1 MKPALHPSLKKLYL
15 GSIATALAASLSLA
29 QDKAETKTEIEK
41 EPSSQQAANPSTSRV
56 FLTNGDRLSGQP
68 QSINEQGDLI
78 FDSDSLRQT
87 AKFPTSTVLSLE
99 FNNWGAKDRPDTL
112 ARVTLQP
119 RWHET
124 SNDSILGQLHE
135 LTPES
140 IKLKTWYGGI
150 ISIKRSMV
158 KSLQVIHNTPGSY
171 FGPNNLKE
179 WTLSGG
185 KGSWKF
191 ANGALVSRAS
201 GGIGRDI
208 GLHEKTH
215 VSFDITWESSMRFH
229 MLLYSSDI
237 TKDRPKAYYDI
248 NFSSNYAYLRTYG
261 NVAKRGQFQGARRW
275 PQIRLNPDT
284 KRAHFD
290 IFAHRKDG
298 TFSIYINGIRACL
311 LQSLSPDPKD
321 LGTGLS
327 FIADQKHPIQISG
340 LTVTRWNGTSL
351 PNQANTIPSKQEE
364 NPDKEDDDES
374 KQDLPHTII
383 LNNGDEVPCTVGKVL
398 DGRMIIETK
407 YTPIRI
413 PIKRIKSLS
422 LGDTEDEPKKYPDDI
437 RAWFHH
443 GGFITLKLNSF
454 KNNQLNGYSQAFG
467 DVTLDLSAF
476 ARLDFHIYDL
486 KANAMRNKLR

>member
-1 MKPALHPSLKKLYL
+1 MKSALHPSLKKFYL

-29 QDKAETKTEIEK
+29 QDKVESETQK
-41 EPSSQQAANPSTSRV
+41 ESSSNPSTSRI

-87 AKFPTSTVLSLE
+87 AKFPISTVLNLE
-99 FNNWGAKDRPDTL
+99 FNNWEARDRPDTL

-158 KSLQVIHNTPGSY
+158 KSLQVIHNAPGSY

-191 ANGALVSRAS
+191 ANGALVSRAT

-229 MLLYSSDI
+229 ILLYSSDI

-248 NFSSNYAYLRTYG
+248 NFSSSYAYLRTYG
-261 NVAKRGQFQGARRW
+261 NVAKRGQFRGAGRW
-275 PQIRLNPDT
+275 PQIRLNADN

-290 IFAHRKDG
+290 IFANRKDG

-311 LQSLSPDPKD
+311 LQSLSPDPED

-327 FIADQKHPIQISG
+327 FIADQKNPIQISG
-340 LTVTRWNGTSL
+340 ITVTRWNGTSL
-351 PNQANTIPSKQEE
+351 PNQANAIPSNEEQDPDQEE
-364 NPDKEDDDES
+364 DKA
-374 KQDLPHTII
+374 KKDLPHTII

-398 DGRMIIETK
+398 DGRMIIETE

-422 LGDTEDEPKKYPDDI
+422 LGDTEDQPKKYPRDV

-454 KNNQLNGYSQAFG
+454 KNKQLKGYSQAFG

-486 KANAMRNKLR
+486 KANAMRNKSQ